1 MAVIFL
7 GIFYDFWRESV
18 AVKWSPGGEV
28 KLALCCFC
36 DFRASARCILPLAC
50 DSGSQSGLPGVVV
63 AEFGSEVSLGFLRFL
78 DWQSAVIVIFVDIRL
93 VFCLRIGY

>member
-1 MAVIFL
+1 VAVIFL

-36 DFRASARCILPLAC
+36 DFRRCILPLAR
-50 DSGSQSGLPGVVV
+50 DSDSQSGLPGAVV
-63 AEFGSEVSLGFLRFL
+63 AEFGSGVSLGFLRFL
-78 DWQSAVIVIFVDIRL
+78 DWQSAVIVIFLDIRL
-93 VFCLRIGY
+93 VFCFRTGY